1 MKKREFQQLKSK
13 PKAEL
18 LSQLTALREKSWGL
32 KKDLVAGKV
41 KNVREIRVTKKD
53 TAKILTILNNQQGP
67 R

>member
-18 LSQLTALREKSWGL
+18 LSQLAALHEKSWEL

-41 KNVREIRVTKKD
+41 KNVREIRITKKD
-53 TAKILTILNNQQGP
+53 TAKILTILNNQHGK
-67 R
+67 

>member
-13 PKAEL
+13 PKTEL
-18 LSQLTALREKSWGL
+18 LSQLAALREKSWEL